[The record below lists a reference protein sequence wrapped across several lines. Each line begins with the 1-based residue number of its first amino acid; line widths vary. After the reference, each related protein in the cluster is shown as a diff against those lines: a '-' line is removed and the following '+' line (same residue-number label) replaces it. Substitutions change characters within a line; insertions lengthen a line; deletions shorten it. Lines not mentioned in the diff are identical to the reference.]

1 MTGSSMGC
9 KKHIS
14 SFVYVHVCGRTG
26 LTVCIKQQTENIW
39 FASTTKLEPRDSMFS
54 VVLVYIWDT
63 GMCYGKIIHCVV
75 LILPFPLCPS
85 KHGKLLQPTGS
96 CVQGWIKPLKRTCT
110 RLELRYSAH
119 TPRGWTR
126 ADTHCIKTHRELLR
140 ILQNKERNPQ
150 NKKWL
155 VMERTGVL
163 KLNIIWNM
171 HFI

>member
-1 MTGSSMGC
+1 MVSLHSRLRLIQSACDVNSDSTLSFRSFSSRFCTYVIILWMTGSSMGC

-26 LTVCIKQQTENIW
+26 LTVCIKQQTENIR

-96 CVQGWIKPLKRTCT
+96 CVQG
-110 RLELRYSAH
+110 
-119 TPRGWTR
+119 
-126 ADTHCIKTHRELLR
+126 
-140 ILQNKERNPQ
+140 
-150 NKKWL
+150 
-155 VMERTGVL
+155 
-163 KLNIIWNM
+163 
-171 HFI
+171 